1 MMKQVID
8 FVGVATLGVVLGLM
22 FAYAILGGF

>member
-1 MMKQVID
+1 MKSTTE
-8 FVGVATLGVVLGLM
+8 FLGVAVLGVVLGCM